1 MTRPASV
8 TRRRAE
14 LARARRAYARAER
27 KHRAGALG
35 AWDLFLVEIRLFCAE
50 VAARE
55 CEP

>member
-1 MTRPASV
+1 MSRRPSV

-27 KHRAGALG
+27 RHRRGALS
-35 AWDLFLVEIRLFCAE
+35 AWDVFLAEIRLFCAE